1 MRTSGKK
8 SPLTF
13 FIFTLMNIRLL
24 KQLSSASFIFLLGC
38 IGIWLGVNQYASSLI
53 YERQRLSEEQD
64 TLTELMK
71 KWRLEYRKNA
81 ADDTSSPVQ
90 RIQQE
95 WLQDHEKRIQEYKKL
110 FLIQSAIKQKTF
122 NQQIS
127 KLSDIRNRMNQY
139 TQSYNRIAEQ
149 LNRHAEQLRRPR

>member
-1 MRTSGKK
+1 MAGSEPVCVLPDLRTSTPQRRAGY
-8 SPLTF
+8 PD
-13 FIFTLMNIRLL
+13 
-24 KQLSSASFIFLLGC
+24 
-38 IGIWLGVNQYASSLI
+38 GI
-53 YERQRLSEEQD
+53 
-64 TLTELMK
+64 
-71 KWRLEYRKNA
+71 RKNA

-95 WLQDHEKRIQEYKKL
+95 WLQDYEKRIQEYKKL